1 MGLEIERKFLI
12 KNDNW
17 RDNADDGCAYRQGY
31 LVGPGISSVRVRI
44 QGDTANLNIKSG
56 NAGVVRQEFEYPIPL
71 AEAQE
76 LLQTLCEQPIIEK
89 TRYIVPVGEH
99 RWEIDVF
106 EGDNQG
112 LQVAEIELASED
124 EAFER
129 PDWLGEEV
137 SDQQRYYNIYLSA
150 QPFKSWP
157 EDE

>member
-12 KNDNW
+12 NNDNW
-17 RDNADDGCAYRQGY
+17 RNDADDGCACRQGY

-56 NAGVVRQEFEYPIPL
+56 HPGVRRQEYEYAIPL
-71 AEAQE
+71 DEAEE

-89 TRYIVPVGEH
+89 TRYIVPAGEH
-99 RWEIDVF
+99 HWEIDVF
-106 EGDNQG
+106 AGDNQG
-112 LQVAEIELASED
+112 LQVAEIELNSED

-129 PDWLGEEV
+129 PEWLGEEV
-137 SDQQRYYNIYLSA
+137 SEQQRYYNIYLSA

-157 EDE
+157 ENQ